1 MESFPPPPAYSLNH
15 GLQPEIQKMRI
26 LIGPPLKRPP
36 KHQTVDEML
45 MPAFPTI
52 DLKKQTISEV
62 DDAIHPD
69 GLSDFVICCMSDFST
84 VYKEVHLRTRR
95 VRLIGLEVLP
105 LNLEWGYRVTI
116 FLPSLFCY

>member
-1 MESFPPPPAYSLNH
+1 
-15 GLQPEIQKMRI
+15 MRI

-62 DDAIHPD
+62 DDAIHLD